1 VRRSR
6 EPSCWAPDGRV
17 AGVDRF
23 ACRRWCLG
31 GAAVIAPADLQAAAA
46 RALVDE
52 LARGGVCHAVVAPG
66 SRSTPL
72 VLALAR
78 DDRIAVHVVLDER
91 SAAFVALG
99 IGRATGAP
107 AIVACTSGSAT
118 THLHPA
124 VVEAA
129 HGRVPLIALT
139 ADRPPE
145 LQATGAPQT
154 IDQHGLFGGAVRWA
168 VSLPPPG
175 ADDPAAVGAHWRSV
189 AARAASAATGP
200 PAGPVHVNVQLREPL
215 LAAGIVPEL
224 ASAPDGQSWT
234 STAQAVPALGTAELD
249 ALARE
254 IAASPRGL
262 VVAGWGAGASAATV
276 AAFAAATG
284 WPVLADPLSGLR
296 TGTAVSTY
304 EALLRM
310 PGFGERFRPDV
321 VLRLGAPPT
330 SKTLGAWLGRDVR
343 QIVVDPDA
351 AWLDPGRAAARRLVA
366 DPEALL
372 LALTARAAGP
382 PADEG
387 AWAAAWA
394 AAETGARRA
403 LDALL
408 DGWAAPTEPR
418 VARDLVAGLPN
429 DATLVVASSM
439 PVRDVE
445 WFAAPRS
452 GVRVVANRGTN
463 GIDGFTSTV
472 VGVALGSGGP
482 TVGLCGDL
490 AFLHDAGG
498 LLGAARR
505 HVDATIVVVD
515 NDGGG
520 IFSFLPQA
528 ESGAVDDFEALFG
541 TPHGLDL
548 AAVAQGYGIPV
559 EVVDAAAGLVP
570 AVRRGGGGLRVV
582 LVRTDRADNVA
593 RHRAAW
599 AAVAAAIGPP
609 STAS

>member
-1 VRRSR
+1 V
-6 EPSCWAPDGRV
+6 V
-17 AGVDRF
+17 T
-23 ACRRWCLG
+23 
-31 GAAVIAPADLQAAAA
+31 APADLQIAAA

-52 LARGGVCHAVVAPG
+52 LARGGVRHAVVAPG

-99 IGRATGAP
+99 IGRATGVP
-107 AIVACTSGSAT
+107 AVVACTSGSAT

-129 HGRVPLIALT
+129 HGRVPLLALT

-145 LQATGAPQT
+145 LQDTGAPQT
-154 IDQHGLFGGAVRWA
+154 IDQLGLFGGAVRWA

-189 AARAASAATGP
+189 AARAVTEASGP
-200 PAGPVHVNVQLREPL
+200 PPGPVHVNVQLREPL
-215 LAAGIVPEL
+215 LAAGPVPEL
-224 ASAPDGQSWT
+224 TGAPGGEPWT
-234 STAQAVPALGTAELD
+234 STTQGSPALGTAELD

-254 IAASPRGL
+254 VAATPRGL

-296 TGTAVSTY
+296 AGAAVSTY
-304 EALLRM
+304 EALLRV
-310 PGFGERFRPDV
+310 PGFGDRFRPDL
-321 VLRLGAPPT
+321 VLRLGAAPT

-343 QIVVDPDA
+343 QVVVDPDG
-351 AWLDPGRAAARRLVA
+351 AWLDPGRAAARRLAV

-372 LALTARAAGP
+372 VQLTARTAGP
-382 PADEG
+382 PVDEG
-387 AWAAAWA
+387 AWAASWA
-394 AAETGARRA
+394 AADRGARRA

-408 DGWAAPTEPR
+408 DGWTAPTEPR
-418 VARDLVAGLPN
+418 VARDLVAGLDD

-445 WFAAPRS
+445 WFAAPRT

-472 VGVALGSGGP
+472 MGVALGSGGP

-490 AFLHDAGG
+490 AFLHDVGG

-505 HVDATIVVVD
+505 AVDATIVVVD

-528 ESGAVDDFEALFG
+528 EPGAVDDFEALFG

-548 AAVAQGYGIPV
+548 AAVARGYGIPV
-559 EVVDAAAGLVP
+559 EVVDQAVDLVP
-570 AVRRGGGGLRVV
+570 AVRRPGRGLRVV

-599 AAVAAAIGPP
+599 TAVADAVSPMP
-609 STAS
+609 STT

>member
-1 VRRSR
+1 
-6 EPSCWAPDGRV
+6 
-17 AGVDRF
+17 
-23 ACRRWCLG
+23 
-31 GAAVIAPADLQAAAA
+31 VIAPADLQVAAA

-52 LARGGVCHAVVAPG
+52 LARGGVRHAVVAPG

-78 DDRIAVHVVLDER
+78 DRRITVHVVLDER

-99 IGRATGAP
+99 IGRATARP
-107 AIVACTSGSAT
+107 AVVVCTSGSAT
-118 THLHPA
+118 AHLHPA

-129 HGRVPLIALT
+129 HGRVPLLALT

-145 LQATGAPQT
+145 LQGTGAPQT
-154 IDQHGLFGGAVRWA
+154 IDQVGLFGPAVRWA
-168 VSLPPPG
+168 VSLAPPG
-175 ADDPAAVGAHWRSV
+175 SDDPAAVAAHWRSV
-189 AARAASAATGP
+189 AARAVSEATGRP
-200 PAGPVHVNVQLREPL
+200 PGPVHLNVQLREPL
-215 LAAGIVPEL
+215 LATGVVPEL
-224 ASAPDGQSWT
+224 AGAPDGAPWT
-234 STAQAVPALGTAELD
+234 STSTPALTLGSVALD

-254 IAASPRGL
+254 ITAAPRGL
-262 VVAGWGAGASAATV
+262 VVAGWGSGAAPATV

-296 TGTAVSTY
+296 AGDAVSTY
-304 EALLRM
+304 EALLRV
-310 PGFGERFRPDV
+310 PGFADRFLPDL

-330 SKTLGAWLGRDVR
+330 SKTLGAWLGRGTR
-343 QIVVDPDA
+343 QVVVDPDD
-351 AWLDPGRAAARRLVA
+351 AWLDPGRTAAHRLAV
-366 DPEALL
+366 DPESLL
-372 LALTARAAGP
+372 VQLTARVAHP
-382 PADEG
+382 PIDEG
-387 AWAAAWA
+387 TWAASWA
-394 AAETGARRA
+394 AAEAGARRA
-403 LDALL
+403 LDELL

-418 VARDLVAGLPN
+418 VARDLVAGLDD

-445 WFAAPRS
+445 WFAAPRT

-505 HVDATIVVVD
+505 DVDATIVVVD

-528 ESGAVDDFEALFG
+528 EPGAVDDFEALFG

-548 AAVAQGYGIPV
+548 AAVATSYGIPV
-559 EVVDAAAGLVP
+559 EVVERAADLLP
-570 AVRRGGGGLRVV
+570 AVRRVGRGLRVV
-582 LVRTDRADNVA
+582 LVRTERADNVA

-599 AAVAAAIGPP
+599 TAVAQALSPAP
-609 STAS
+609 TL